1 MPVQSHAFL
10 RRTVRVLGPAAW
22 AVMLAA
28 YVSHFFIGQHST
40 ETTQLI
46 LVSGLS
52 VFFVIQVV
60 RLIVAASITPKR
72 RAALVVLLASVTLW
86 AAGSVAVNAAKLS
99 EQAHFPAPGEWLFL
113 ASYVAMAG
121 YLVIDAR
128 NRMSRSLVTWLDVV
142 VVCGGT
148 ACVSASLLLTPVATA
163 FGKGGLSLLL
173 ALLYPLIDLALALLV
188 LAQVVLRL
196 RPDPR
201 QAAAIGLGF
210 VLFAIADGNFVTSV
224 ASATYNFS
232 TLSDIAWG
240 SGFALIIGAACRPRR
255 KALAALPRRQGPAI
269 MVFAG
274 AAAIVV
280 LALRPS
286 ADLGPYL
293 AAAAVLT
300 LLAAGGRLVLA
311 LREANGAAEALA
323 LSLTDDLTML
333 PNRRAVRNRM
343 DEQIAARQS
352 LALMLLDMDGF
363 KEINDTLGHAAGD
376 TVLQLAAHRM
386 RATLPPD
393 VVIARL
399 GGDEFAIVSTTE
411 DEVAL
416 LGTARDILDALAEPL
431 LVDGIE
437 IALSASIGIALHADS
452 DPGSSEL
459 LRRADVAMYQA
470 KLSRMGTALY
480 DPHLDDFS
488 RPRLQLAEELRRGIA
503 AGQLALWYQPQIDA
517 ATQEVCALE
526 ALIRWNHPTQ
536 GMLSPAVF
544 LPVARRAGLMLMLS
558 DEVAR
563 QAVAAAKQLRAKGL
577 DHRIAINCAPPELL
591 SGVFLPR
598 LYDALDA
605 AGVPASALV
614 VEVTEDSFLADPERA
629 RAVVVDMHKHEL
641 QISIDDY
648 GTGFSSLSYLRD
660 LPVQELKIDRS
671 FVATTL
677 ADPRSRMIVLSTL
690 QMAHGLG
697 MRVVA
702 EGVENAATAV
712 ELIQMGIDVLQGYHM
727 ARPMP
732 LAEIEPWIRNWS
744 TFAESVGS
752 SPLGVARADERPAVS
767 TRATRVQS
775 ARRSVS

>member
-1 MPVQSHAFL
+1 MSVQSHAFL
-10 RRTVRVLGPAAW
+10 RRTVRVLGPVGWALIAAGYT
-22 AVMLAA
+22 ATLTVGRN
-28 YVSHFFIGQHST
+28 SS
-40 ETTQLI
+40 ETSQLI
-46 LVSGLS
+46 LLWTLS
-52 VFFVIQVV
+52 IFFPVLLA
-60 RLIVAASITPKR
+60 RLVCAAIITPKR
-72 RAALVVLLASVTLW
+72 RGALLVLLASVTLW
-86 AAGSVAVNAAKLS
+86 AAGSSAVNASKLS
-99 EQAHFPAPGEWLFL
+99 EQANFPAPGEWLFL
-113 ASYVAMAG
+113 ASYVAMAA

-128 NRMSRSLVTWLDVV
+128 HRMNRSLVTWLDVV

-148 ACVSASLLLTPVATA
+148 ACVSASLLLLPVATA
-163 FGKGGLSLLL
+163 FGKGGLPLLL
-173 ALLYPLIDLALALLV
+173 ALLYPLIDIALALLV
-188 LAQVVLRL
+188 VAQVVLRL
-196 RPDPR
+196 RPDLR
-201 QAAAIGLGF
+201 QTAIICVGF
-210 VLFAIADGNFVTSV
+210 VLLAYADGQFVTSV
-224 ASATYNFS
+224 SSATYNFS
-232 TLSDIAWG
+232 VGLDAIWG
-240 SGFALIIGAACRPRR
+240 AGFALIVGAACRPGRST
-255 KALAALPRRQGPAI
+255 LSSLPRRQGPAI
-269 MVFAG
+269 MVFASVV
-274 AAAIVV
+274 AIVV

-286 ADLGPYL
+286 AGLGPYL
-293 AAAAVLT
+293 AAPAVLT

-323 LSLTDDLTML
+323 LSLTDDLTRL
-333 PNRRAVRNRM
+333 PNRRAVRNKL
-343 DEQIAARQS
+343 DEQLTSHQS
-352 LALMLLDMDGF
+352 LALLLLDMDGF

-376 TVLQLAAHRM
+376 SVLQLAAHRM
-386 RATLPPD
+386 RAALPPD
-393 VVIARL
+393 VMIARL
-399 GGDEFAIVSTTE
+399 GGDEFAIVAATE
-411 DEVAL
+411 DEIAL

-437 IALSASIGIALHADS
+437 IALSASIGIALHAES

-503 AGQLALWYQPQIDA
+503 AGQLTLWYQPQIDA
-517 ATQEVCALE
+517 VTQEVCALE

-563 QAVAAAKQLRAKGL
+563 QAVAAAKELRAKGL

-629 RAVVVDMHKHEL
+629 RAVLVDMHKHEL

-732 LAEIEPWIRNWS
+732 LAEIEPWIQQWA
-744 TFAESVGS
+744 TFAQSIGEWPHSGS
-752 SPLGVARADERPAVS
+752 EADERPVVS
-767 TRATRVQS
+767 SRATRVQS
-775 ARRSVS
+775 SRRSRR

>member
-1 MPVQSHAFL
+1 
-10 RRTVRVLGPAAW
+10 
-22 AVMLAA
+22 
-28 YVSHFFIGQHST
+28 
-40 ETTQLI
+40 
-46 LVSGLS
+46 
-52 VFFVIQVV
+52 
-60 RLIVAASITPKR
+60 
-72 RAALVVLLASVTLW
+72 
-86 AAGSVAVNAAKLS
+86 
-99 EQAHFPAPGEWLFL
+99 
-113 ASYVAMAG
+113 
-121 YLVIDAR
+121 
-128 NRMSRSLVTWLDVV
+128 
-142 VVCGGT
+142 
-148 ACVSASLLLTPVATA
+148 
-163 FGKGGLSLLL
+163 
-173 ALLYPLIDLALALLV
+173 
-188 LAQVVLRL
+188 
-196 RPDPR
+196 
-201 QAAAIGLGF
+201 
-210 VLFAIADGNFVTSV
+210 
-224 ASATYNFS
+224 
-232 TLSDIAWG
+232 
-240 SGFALIIGAACRPRR
+240 
-255 KALAALPRRQGPAI
+255 
-269 MVFAG
+269 
-274 AAAIVV
+274 
-280 LALRPS
+280 
-286 ADLGPYL
+286 
-293 AAAAVLT
+293 
-300 LLAAGGRLVLA
+300 
-311 LREANGAAEALA
+311 
-323 LSLTDDLTML
+323 
-333 PNRRAVRNRM
+333 
-343 DEQIAARQS
+343 
-352 LALMLLDMDGF
+352 
-363 KEINDTLGHAAGD
+363 
-376 TVLQLAAHRM
+376 M

-399 GGDEFAIVSTTE
+399 GGDEFAIISTTE
-411 DEVAL
+411 DEIAL

-470 KLSRMGTALY
+470 KLSRMGSALY

-517 ATQEVCALE
+517 VTQEVCALE

-563 QAVAAAKQLRAKGL
+563 QAVAAAKELRAKGL
-577 DHRIAINCAPPELL
+577 EHRIAINCAPPELL

-752 SPLGVARADERPAVS
+752 SPLGVTRADERPVVS

>member
-1 MPVQSHAFL
+1 
-10 RRTVRVLGPAAW
+10 
-22 AVMLAA
+22 
-28 YVSHFFIGQHST
+28 
-40 ETTQLI
+40 
-46 LVSGLS
+46 
-52 VFFVIQVV
+52 
-60 RLIVAASITPKR
+60 
-72 RAALVVLLASVTLW
+72 
-86 AAGSVAVNAAKLS
+86 
-99 EQAHFPAPGEWLFL
+99 
-113 ASYVAMAG
+113 
-121 YLVIDAR
+121 
-128 NRMSRSLVTWLDVV
+128 
-142 VVCGGT
+142 
-148 ACVSASLLLTPVATA
+148 
-163 FGKGGLSLLL
+163 
-173 ALLYPLIDLALALLV
+173 
-188 LAQVVLRL
+188 
-196 RPDPR
+196 
-201 QAAAIGLGF
+201 
-210 VLFAIADGNFVTSV
+210 
-224 ASATYNFS
+224 
-232 TLSDIAWG
+232 
-240 SGFALIIGAACRPRR
+240 
-255 KALAALPRRQGPAI
+255 

-274 AAAIVV
+274 AAAILV

-293 AAAAVLT
+293 APAAVLT

-333 PNRRAVRNRM
+333 PNRRAVRNKV
-343 DEQIAARQS
+343 DEQIAARQP

-399 GGDEFAIVSTTE
+399 GGDEFAIVTTTE
-411 DEVAL
+411 DEIAL

-437 IALSASIGIALHADS
+437 IALSASIGIALHAES

-517 ATQEVCALE
+517 VTQEVCALE

-563 QAVAAAKQLRAKGL
+563 QAVAAAKELRAKGL

-752 SPLGVARADERPAVS
+752 SPLAVTRVDERPAVS